1 MRKLR
6 VNLTWIWQEIN
17 FEIKD
22 LTSVLRRFP
31 VHWAAILWLWVTLVS
46 WLDWV
51 WPRGSRRV
59 VWVTRVGLVSIDW
72 ISLVRL
78 CRVSLRRV
86 SLRRISLRRVPGSA
100 GRGVSWSGG
109 ARPGVGGRL
118 LVIHLHTADEGTT
131 WKRAMKLYNMF
142 KTCDIKFTF
151 GFLISLNLQHVLLNS
166 LELLQNLYIF

>member
-86 SLRRISLRRVPGSA
+86 SLRRISLRRVPGSTGSA

-131 WKRAMKLYNMF
+131 WKRAMKLY
-142 KTCDIKFTF
+142 KFTF

-166 LELLQNLYIF
+166 LLQSYYIF